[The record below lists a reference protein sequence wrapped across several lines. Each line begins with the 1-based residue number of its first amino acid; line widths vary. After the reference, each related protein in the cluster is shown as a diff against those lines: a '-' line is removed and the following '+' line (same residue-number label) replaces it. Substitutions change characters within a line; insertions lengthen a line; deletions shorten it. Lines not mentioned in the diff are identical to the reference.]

1 MSFKS
6 CHDASNNYRASICY
20 ETKNSVYLNCSRLS
34 VMAAKRNLL
43 SSTLLFMACL
53 SCTITAQS
61 PMPEC
66 SSCWCDSAGDCPDPK
81 DTCPAVRNCKTAVV
95 KDKCGCCD
103 VCLKS
108 IGETCRREPQEKEDE
123 KCDKGLTCVPGEDSW
138 YCDNMKPE
146 NVKVRRCEKGE

>member
-1 MSFKS
+1 
-6 CHDASNNYRASICY
+6 
-20 ETKNSVYLNCSRLS
+20 
-34 VMAAKRNLL
+34 MAAMTSFL

-53 SCTITAQS
+53 SFMATAQT

-81 DTCPAVRNCKTAVV
+81 YSCPAVRNCKTAVV

-108 IGETCRREPQEKEDE
+108 IGEPCRREPLEREDE
-123 KCDKGLTCVPGEDSW
+123 KCDNGLTCSPGDDAW

-146 NVKVRRCEKGE
+146 NVKVKRCEKGE